1 VGLPFVVAMLANAYA
16 IFICVAGVAGVI
28 WIIWVMRN
36 GDTDRHEEDRARIFF
51 DEHGHW
57 PDQTRE
63 EAEAERARIAASAG
77 APVPP
82 VSRPSSDG
90 LV

>member
-1 VGLPFVVAMLANAYA
+1 MLANAYA
-16 IFICVAGVAGVI
+16 IFICVVCVVGIA

-36 GDTDRHEEDRARIFF
+36 GDEERHEEDRARLFF

-57 PDQTRE
+57 PDETPEQAAAARAAI
-63 EAEAERARIAASAG
+63 AETAG
-77 APVPP
+77 APVAP
-82 VSRPSSDG
+82 VSQPSPDG

>member
-1 VGLPFVVAMLANAYA
+1 MLANAYA
-16 IFICVAGVAGVI
+16 IFICAVCVVGIA
-28 WIIWVMRN
+28 WIIWLMRD
-36 GDTDRHEEDRARIFF
+36 GDKDRHDEDRARLFF

-63 EAEAERARIAASAG
+63 EADAERARIAASAG
-77 APVPP
+77 APAAP
-82 VSRPSSDG
+82 VSQASPDG

>member
-1 VGLPFVVAMLANAYA
+1 MLANAYA
-16 IFICVAGVAGVI
+16 IFICVCCVAGII
-28 WIIWVMRN
+28 WILWVMRH
-36 GDTDRHEEDRARIFF
+36 GDEDRHQEDRARLFF

-57 PDQTRE
+57 PDETLE
-63 EAEAERARIAASAG
+63 EALAERERLAAASG
-77 APVPP
+77 VPAAP